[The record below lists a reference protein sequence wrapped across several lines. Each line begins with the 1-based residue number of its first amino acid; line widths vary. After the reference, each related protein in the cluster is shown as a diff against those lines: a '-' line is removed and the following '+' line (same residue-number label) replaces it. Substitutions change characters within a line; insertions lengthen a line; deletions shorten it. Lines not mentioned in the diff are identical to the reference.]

1 MADGHLNICKECVK
15 ARMNKHRETHLEEIR
30 AYDRER
36 AKLPHRK
43 ANSRRINAKRNHE
56 VDGYRKSHNASE
68 RAVVRGELT
77 RSNVCQVCGKPCKTE
92 GHHYDYNKCKSVIW
106 LCTQCHRQYH
116 TGKTER
122 AKLVQQIVNT
132 IAELKNKEVS

>member
-15 ARMNKHRETHLEEIR
+15 ARMSKHRETHLEEIR

-43 ANSRRINAKRNHE
+43 KRSREITRKRRHE
-56 VDGYRKSHNASE
+56 TGYELAHNAIEKAINS
-68 RAVVRGELT
+68 GELI
-77 RSNVCQVCGKPCKTE
+77 RSNVCQVCGKYCKPE
-92 GHHYDYNKCKSVIW
+92 GHHYNYDKRKSVIW
-106 LCTQCHRQYH
+106 LCAECHRQYH

-122 AKLVQQIVNT
+122 AKLVQQIVNA
-132 IAELKNKEVS
+132 IAELKNREVS